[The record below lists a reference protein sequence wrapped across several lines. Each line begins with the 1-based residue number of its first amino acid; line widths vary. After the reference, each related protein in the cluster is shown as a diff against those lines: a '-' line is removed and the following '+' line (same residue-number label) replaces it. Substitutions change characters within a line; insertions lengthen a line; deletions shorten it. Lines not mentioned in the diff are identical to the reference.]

1 MKLIMEN
8 WRKWLRTAQDEQD
21 EPEKGEED
29 PKILDQSEKEQEFRY
44 MHNLFFEFI
53 QNDLVD
59 TDEPELLKILRDHAR
74 SRIRR
79 LDGYYSE
86 PNIWKKVHE
95 RMHKAW
101 KWQFPYAPEERANLG
116 TDREMNCVDKM
127 AYLDRLSKS
136 YFDHPKMMIEPGDLS
151 EIVGSK
157 VSSGP
162 SPYEKC
168 RGQSRV
174 DTKIRSDTSHEM
186 SKFKV

>member
-8 WRKWLRTAQDEQD
+8 WRKYLED

-59 TDEPELLKILRDHAR
+59 TDEPELLKIVRDHDEM

-79 LDGYYSE
+79 VGGYYNK
-86 PNIWKKVHE
+86 PNIWKKVQT
-95 RMHKAW
+95 RMHKVW

-116 TDREMNCVDKM
+116 TSREMNCQDKM

>member
-59 TDEPELLKILRDHAR
+59 TDEPELLKIVRDPEKLEYIH
-74 SRIRR
+74 SNK
-79 LDGYYSE
+79 
-86 PNIWKKVHE
+86 PNIWKKVQT

-116 TDREMNCVDKM
+116 TDREMNCQDKM